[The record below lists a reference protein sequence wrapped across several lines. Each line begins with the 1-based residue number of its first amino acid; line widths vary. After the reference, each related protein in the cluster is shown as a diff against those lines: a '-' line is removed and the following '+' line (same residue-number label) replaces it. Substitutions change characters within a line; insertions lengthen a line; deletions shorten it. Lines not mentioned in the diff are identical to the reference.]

1 MRQRAIIHH
10 GVTSPEEMAE
20 IYGIP
25 VSRVKTLERLLLRL
39 DKNRATKTGI
49 AEKNMIRGKNGK
61 KRSAKK
67 TE

>member
-1 MRQRAIIHH
+1 
-10 GVTSPEEMAE
+10 MAE

-39 DKNRATKTGI
+39 DKNRSTKTGTT
-49 AEKNMIRGKNGK
+49 EKNVIRRQIGK

-67 TE
+67 IR